1 MDFLESL
8 KIVLSLIV
16 VENFFYKY
24 YIGVNFFTELH
35 KRDMNKEKIAINFAL
50 ILGISSI
57 FLFSLKKV
65 YHLFLDSDIG
75 YLILIILATF
85 LTIIIYN
92 KFVKQ
97 LENHLYYSVN
107 NFLLLSIIENRF
119 DSYLTKLLAVAII
132 PLFYYFNL
140 VILEPLLK
148 NLNYKK
154 SLKYVKKDALVI
166 IVISIVGLLLN
177 AFEGF

>member
-1 MDFLESL
+1 MEFLESL
-8 KIVLSLIV
+8 KIVISLIL

-35 KRDMNKEKIAINFAL
+35 KKNINKKKISLNFAL
-50 ILGISSI
+50 ILAISSI
-57 FLFSLKKV
+57 MLFLFKKI
-65 YHLFLDSDIG
+65 YHVFLESDIG

-85 LTIIIYN
+85 LTILIYN

-97 LENHLYYSVN
+97 FENHLYYAVN
-107 NFLLLSIIENRF
+107 NFLLLSIIEYRF
-119 DSYLTKLLAVAII
+119 DSYFTKILAVAVI

-154 SLKYVKKDALVI
+154 SSKFVTQDTLVI
-166 IVISIVGLLLN
+166 IVISIVGILLN
-177 AFEGF
+177 AFEGL

>member
-8 KIVLSLIV
+8 KIVLSLII

-35 KRDMNKEKIAINFAL
+35 KKEMNKEKIAINFAV
-50 ILGISSI
+50 ILGFSSI
-57 FLFSLKKV
+57 LFFLFKKI
-65 YHLFLDSDIG
+65 YHLFLNSDIG
-75 YLILIILATF
+75 YLILIVLSTY
-85 LTIIIYN
+85 LTIIMYN
-92 KFVKQ
+92 KFVKP

-107 NFLLLSIIENRF
+107 NFLLLSIIENKF
-119 DSYLTKLLAVAII
+119 DNYSTKVLAIAII

-140 VILEPLLK
+140 VVLEPLLK

-154 SLKYVKKDALVI
+154 SSKYVKKEALVI

>member
-85 LTIIIYN
+85 LTIII
-92 KFVKQ
+92 
-97 LENHLYYSVN
+97 
-107 NFLLLSIIENRF
+107 ENRF

-154 SLKYVKKDALVI
+154 SSKYVKKDALVI